1 MIIYEKRKGVDVVEN
16 VVMKVLLVEDDEKE
30 CKVYKEIIE
39 NKNNISLIASTNSS
53 SDAIKYVR
61 NHKPDGVILDLELN
75 KGEGSGFEFIQNIQ
89 KLNLDKMPKIV
100 VTTNILSDSVYNF
113 LHKNKVDFIFY
124 KNQANFSQE
133 NVLNT
138 LLLIN
143 EFEPASEVYCSK
155 LDVEEEFHNKL
166 CDLVNKELDLIG
178 VGTHLKGRK
187 YLFDA
192 ICYVV
197 ESGDSSENVS
207 VVQFLVG
214 KYKRSNSTISRAMQN
229 AILHAWRISSL
240 EDLSALYTARINY
253 ETGVPTPTEFI
264 YFYVEKVKRGL

>member
-1 MIIYEKRKGVDVVEN
+1 MKKEEGVDVVEN

-30 CKVYKEIIE
+30 CAIYKKIIE
-39 NKNNISLIASTNSS
+39 TKNNISLIASTNSS
-53 SDAIKYVR
+53 SDAIKYVS

-75 KGEGSGFEFIQNIQ
+75 NGEGSGLEFIQNIQ
-89 KLNLDKMPKIV
+89 NLRLDKIPKII

-138 LLLIN
+138 LLLLN
-143 EFEPASEVYCSK
+143 EFESSNKVFVSK
-155 LDVEEEFHNKL
+155 LDEEEENHNKL
-166 CDLVNKELDLIG
+166 SGIINNELDLIG

-192 ICYVV
+192 IYFII
-197 ESGDSSENVS
+197 ESSDDNEKIS
-207 VVQFLVG
+207 VIQYLVG

-264 YFYVEKVKRGL
+264 YYYADKIKKAL